1 MTFRISGRL
10 FVAFQTMSSAHAPKI
25 ISFSGIDG
33 AGKSTQISALK
44 TCLAEHGL
52 RVKSLEF
59 WDDVV
64 VFSRFRE
71 FISYKAF
78 KGDQGIGTPEKPLN
92 RRDKNVTSLPVT
104 VMRLFFY
111 LADSVSLRL
120 ILERMKA
127 SGADVVICD
136 RYLYD
141 ELANLPLNRW
151 FARAFVRLALW
162 VSPKPDAAF
171 LIDADPGAAR
181 ARKPEY
187 PLEFLRRNRESYLT
201 LRQLA
206 GRMILIEPSSIE
218 AAEATMKA
226 AALERI
232 SHSQPAL
239 SQVPLAG

>member
-1 MTFRISGRL
+1 
-10 FVAFQTMSSAHAPKI
+10 MSSAPAPKI

-44 TCLAEHGL
+44 TCLAENGL
-52 RVKSLEF
+52 HVKSLAF

-71 FISYKAF
+71 FMSYKAF
-78 KGDQGIGTPEKPLN
+78 KGDQGIGSPEKPLN

-111 LADSVSLRL
+111 LADSVNLRL
-120 ILERMKA
+120 VLERTRG
-127 SGADVVICD
+127 SGTDVVICD
-136 RYLYD
+136 RYIYD

-151 FARAFVRLALW
+151 FARAFMRLALW
-162 VSPKPDAAF
+162 ISPQPDAAF
-171 LIDADPGAAR
+171 LIDADPAAAR

-187 PLEFLRRNRESYLT
+187 PLEFLGRNRESYLS
-201 LRQLA
+201 LKQLT
-206 GRMILIEPSSIE
+206 GQMILIEPSSIE
-218 AAEATMKA
+218 AAESKMRA
-226 AALERI
+226 AVLERI

-239 SQVPLAG
+239 SQVLAG

>member
-1 MTFRISGRL
+1 
-10 FVAFQTMSSAHAPKI
+10 MSSSYSPKI

-44 TCLAEHGL
+44 TCIAEHGL

-64 VFSRFRE
+64 VFSGLRE
-71 FISYKAF
+71 FMSYKAF
-78 KGDQGIGTPEKPLN
+78 KGDQGIGSPEKPLN
-92 RRDKNVTSLPVT
+92 RRDKNVTSFPVT
-104 VMRLFFY
+104 ILRLFFY
-111 LADSVSLRL
+111 LADSISLRL
-120 ILERMKA
+120 ILERTRG
-127 SGADVVICD
+127 SGMDVIICD
-136 RYLYD
+136 RYIYD

-162 VSPKPDAAF
+162 VSLQPDAAF
-171 LIDADPGAAR
+171 LIDADPAAAR

-187 PLEFLRRNRESYLT
+187 PLEFLRHNRESYLT

-206 GRMILIEPSSIE
+206 GQMILIEPSSIE
-218 AAEATMKA
+218 VAAAKMKA

-232 SHSQPAL
+232 SCSQPAL
-239 SQVPLAG
+239 PQVPLAG

>member
-1 MTFRISGRL
+1 
-10 FVAFQTMSSAHAPKI
+10 MSRPQATKI

-44 TCLAEHGL
+44 TCLAEQSL
-52 RVKSLEF
+52 LVKSLEF

-71 FISYKAF
+71 FMSYKAF
-78 KGDQGIGTPEKPLN
+78 KGDQGIGTPERPLN
-92 RRDKNVTSLPVT
+92 RRDKNVSSLPVT

-111 LADSVSLRL
+111 LADSVNLRL
-120 ILERMKA
+120 VLTKMRG

-136 RYLYD
+136 RYIYD
-141 ELANLPLNRW
+141 ELANLPLHRL
-151 FARAFVRLALW
+151 FARTFVRLALW
-162 VSPKPDAAF
+162 ISPQPDAAF
-171 LIDADPGAAR
+171 LIDADPTAAR

-201 LRQLA
+201 LRDLT
-206 GRMILIEPSSIE
+206 GHMILIEPSSIG
-218 AAEATMKA
+218 AAEAKMKA

-232 SHSQPAL
+232 SRSQSAL
-239 SQVPLAG
+239 SQVSLAG

>member
-1 MTFRISGRL
+1 
-10 FVAFQTMSSAHAPKI
+10 MSIPHTPKI

-44 TCLAEHGL
+44 TCFGEHSL

-64 VFSRFRE
+64 VFSGLRE
-71 FISYKAF
+71 FMSYKAF
-78 KGDQGIGTPEKPLN
+78 KGDQGVGTPEKPLN

-104 VMRLFFY
+104 VLRLFFY
-111 LADSVSLRL
+111 LADSISLRFV
-120 ILERMKA
+120 LERMRG
-127 SGADVVICD
+127 SGTDVVICD
-136 RYLYD
+136 RYIYD
-141 ELANLPLNRW
+141 ELANLPLNRS

-162 VSPKPDAAF
+162 VSPQPDAAF
-171 LIDADPGAAR
+171 LIDADPVAAR

-206 GRMILIEPSSIE
+206 RQMILIEPSSIE
-218 AAEATMKA
+218 TAEAKMKA

-232 SHSQPAL
+232 SRSQPAL

>member
-1 MTFRISGRL
+1 MRQGT
-10 FVAFQTMSSAHAPKI
+10 KI

-33 AGKSTQISALK
+33 AGKSTQINALK
-44 TCLAEHGL
+44 SCLAENSLH
-52 RVKSLEF
+52 VKSLEF

-64 VFSRFRE
+64 VFSHFRE
-71 FISYKAF
+71 YMSYKAF
-78 KGDQGIGTPEKPLN
+78 KGDRGIGTPEKPLN

-111 LADSVSLRL
+111 LADSISLRFV
-120 ILERMKA
+120 LEKMSG

-136 RYLYD
+136 RYIYD

-162 VSPKPDAAF
+162 ISPQPDAAF
-171 LIDADPGAAR
+171 LIDADPVAAR

-187 PLEFLRRNRESYLT
+187 PLDFLRCNRKSYLSLT
-201 LRQLA
+201 RLT
-206 GRMILIEPSSIE
+206 GHMILIEPSSIE
-218 AAEATMKA
+218 AAEAKMKA

-232 SHSQPAL
+232 SRSQPAL
-239 SQVPLAG
+239 SQIPLAE